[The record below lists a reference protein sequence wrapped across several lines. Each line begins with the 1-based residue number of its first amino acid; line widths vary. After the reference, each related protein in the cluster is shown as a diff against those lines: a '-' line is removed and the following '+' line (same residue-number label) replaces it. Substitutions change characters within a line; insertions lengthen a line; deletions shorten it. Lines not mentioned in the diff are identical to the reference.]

1 MGRSL
6 CLRAGSRRE
15 DHRSEGERNS
25 KKRCWSS
32 HAVLPLIWCRVDCNT
47 LGLTDTGAYTLAD
60 VLRSMVC
67 ALEAVSAISH
77 NAEM

>member
-32 HAVLPLIWCRVDCNT
+32 HAVLPWIGCHVDCNT
-47 LGLTDTGAYTLAD
+47 PNLTGTGADRLAD
-60 VLRSMVC
+60 VLRSMFC
-67 ALEAVSAISH
+67 TLEAVSAISR
-77 NAEM
+77 NTEM